1 MEKISSQ
8 KVAAVLSAVPTML
21 RSLAAERDGLMKKL
35 ASATA
40 KIQDY
45 ERRSR
50 INELA
55 KVATE
60 KNINSLG
67 ETMEEKVASIENAL
81 KSGKKLDVMEEAVK
95 LSSPNGQL
103 GGLGDELEP
112 GNGSTQLESYLLGH
126 LG

>member
-21 RSLAAERDGLMKKL
+21 RALAAERDGLQTKL
-35 ASATA
+35 AAATV

-60 KNINSLG
+60 KNITALG
-67 ETMEEKVASIENAL
+67 ETIEEKVASIEEAVKKG
-81 KSGKKLDVMEEAVK
+81 KSLDVMEEAVK
-95 LSSPNGQL
+95 MSSPNGQI
-103 GGLGDELEP
+103 GEIGDELEP

>member
-8 KVAAVLSAVPTML
+8 KVAAVLSAVPGML

-35 ASATA
+35 ATATA
-40 KIQDY
+40 KIRDY
-45 ERRSR
+45 EQRSR

-60 KNINSLG
+60 KNITALG
-67 ETMEEKVASIENAL
+67 ETMEEKVASIEEAVAKG
-81 KSGKKLDVMEEAVK
+81 KSLDVMEEAVK
-95 LSSPNGQL
+95 MSSPNGQI

-112 GNGSTQLESYLLGH
+112 GNGQTQLESYLLGH